1 MLGRVLSGPA
11 LFLMERGGGR
21 WLLRLERS
29 WIDTWRFFSGKR
41 KSAFPEKMERRG
53 DRFRGEALN

>member
-11 LFLMERGGGR
+11 LFLMERGGGGR

-29 WIDTWRFFSGKR
+29 RRADWEGGLFRLGLTGKQLEP
-41 KSAFPEKMERRG
+41 S
-53 DRFRGEALN
+53 

>member
-29 WIDTWRFFSGKR
+29 RRADWEGGLFRLGLTGKQLEP
-41 KSAFPEKMERRG
+41 S
-53 DRFRGEALN
+53 